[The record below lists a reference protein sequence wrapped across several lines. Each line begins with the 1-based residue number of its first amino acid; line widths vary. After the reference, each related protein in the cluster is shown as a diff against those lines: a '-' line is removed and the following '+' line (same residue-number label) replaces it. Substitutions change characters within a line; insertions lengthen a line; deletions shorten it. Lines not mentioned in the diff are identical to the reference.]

1 MSKPD
6 STSSLTVLDPEDAAA
21 APVHNPDPARLQH
34 IVSTLRKELGMTLLG
49 VDVVIEHGSGRYG
62 IIDINVFPSRWSTY
76 GYIPFQY
83 HNLYSFQCTFVFS
96 QAMKNSHTFSSV

>member
-21 APVHNPDPARLQH
+21 APSSNPDAHRLQL
-34 IVSTLRKELGMTLLG
+34 IVSTLRKELGMILFG

-62 IIDINVFPSRWSTY
+62 IIDINIFPGLYKSYFYFLSVC
-76 GYIPFQY
+76 GFMDLDVNADFQ
-83 HNLYSFQCTFVFS
+83 NLCRI
-96 QAMKNSHTFSSV
+96 